1 MPSGADQPVPAHRDE
16 VRIGDRP
23 SAILDGVRHDPQGDW
38 IIVVIY
44 CFFSNATSLLR
55 RCLTGRGAPAR
66 FRAGWAAAISLSVGW
81 SLAAAEYSIV
91 GDLGDSVD
99 AGEVVLSRS
108 SAVLGSSTEMART
121 RIVEGRF
128 RLAGEVSKAS
138 MGRVSLVAKDIDGNS
153 KGSVQFILEPGEIH
167 VGYGGRTAGLTAAGG
182 PYNQRVVAVWRE
194 SPDYRRVL
202 GDYARVMD
210 AKADLEE
217 GPERET
223 LTEEAIELYN
233 ELMRIRRDALREV
246 AMSDDDPLASL
257 FAMEMGGLGGTAALG
272 RLDQLQAVAELP
284 AAATALRAR
293 TETGIRMSETAKAV
307 QVGSKVEAF
316 SAPGLDGEVHHL
328 DDLLAANRVI
338 LIEFW
343 ASWCGPCRAEVPTLK
358 TALVR
363 YGERGFDIFAV
374 SLDDNR
380 EDWEEA
386 SLEDEITWT
395 NTCDFKAYDSP
406 IPALFGVL
414 AIPMNVL
421 VNAEGEILAK
431 YVRGEGLLDKLAE
444 LLDA

>member
-1 MPSGADQPVPAHRDE
+1 MRRHEVIRSCAGLAMAVSVSVGSGV
-16 VRIGDRP
+16 
-23 SAILDGVRHDPQGDW
+23 
-38 IIVVIY
+38 
-44 CFFSNATSLLR
+44 
-55 RCLTGRGAPAR
+55 
-66 FRAGWAAAISLSVGW
+66 AAAGYV
-81 SLAAAEYSIV
+81 IV
-91 GDLGDSVD
+91 GDLGDAVE

-108 SAVLGSSTEMART
+108 SAVLGSSTEMARAE
-121 RIVEGRF
+121 IAQGRF
-128 RLAGEVSKAS
+128 RLAGEVTTES
-138 MGRVSLVAKDIDGNS
+138 MGRVSLVARDVDGNS
-153 KGSVQFILEPGEIH
+153 RGSAQFILEPGEIR
-167 VGYGGRTAGLTAAGG
+167 VGYGGRVAGLTAAGG
-182 PYNQRVVAVWRE
+182 PYNQRVVAVWRNT
-194 SPDYRRVL
+194 PDYERVL
-202 GDYARVMD
+202 DDYARVMD
-210 AKADLEE
+210 AKADLKE
-217 GPERET
+217 GPEREA

-233 ELMRIRRDALREV
+233 ELTRIRRDALREI

-257 FAMEMGGLGGTAALG
+257 FAMEMGGLGGTAALN

-284 AAATALRAR
+284 AAAAVFRAR
-293 TETGIRMSETAKAV
+293 TETGIRMSETAQTV
-307 QVGSKVEAF
+307 QVGSKIKSF
-316 SAPGLDGEVHHL
+316 SAPGLNGEMHHL
-328 DDLLAANRVI
+328 DDLLAANRVV

-358 TALVR
+358 TAMDE

-406 IPALFGVL
+406 IPAQFGVL

-421 VNAEGEILAK
+421 IDAEGEILAK